1 MVTLTMTD
9 EQAQIV
15 SKACEFF
22 VRVRIGQFQEIT
34 FNLMRDRPLPDD
46 FCRRKE
52 SAEILLLEARK
63 YIYPE
68 LRGTGHSYGI
78 GKFDDADAAYDVHQ
92 AIRHCF
98 GGPEPYTNRT
108 DFPSCKRTE

>member
-1 MVTLTMTD
+1 MVTLTLTE
-9 EQAQIV
+9 EQAKIV

-22 VRVRIGQFQEIT
+22 ARVRIGQFQEIT
-34 FNLMRDRPLPDD
+34 FNLMRDKPLPDD

-52 SAEILLLEARK
+52 QAEIMLLEARK

-68 LRGTGHSYGI
+68 LRGMGHSYGI
-78 GKFDDADAAYDVHQ
+78 GKFDDADMAYDVHQ
-92 AIRHCF
+92 AISHCL

-108 DFPSCKRTE
+108 DFPSCSQQK